1 MNKNKKLSLILVA
14 IVFCLGLMA
23 CSKEESAVSN
33 VTSTETGIE
42 ASGVEME
49 AIAEKVEEASTEI
62 VESIEETAEDAELY
76 IPEGIDME
84 STLSGEEWVASFVG
98 KVNEPVVVVFSDD
111 TGRKEVV
118 QANGEITINPDEDT
132 IAVYW
137 EKEGLSS
144 TPYAISVVRTNRTDN
159 YDIYYELDAESMRS
173 IPERPA
179 SITVK
184 GKGEEYWTIEFTI
197 LVQ

>member
-14 IVFCLGLMA
+14 IVFCLGFMA

-33 VTSTETGIE
+33 DASTETGIE
-42 ASGVEME
+42 ASGAETQN
-49 AIAEKVEEASTEI
+49 IAEKVEETSTEI
-62 VESIEETAEDAELY
+62 AESVEETAEDAELY

-84 STLSGEEWVASFVG
+84 STLPGEEWVASFVG

-137 EKEGLSS
+137 ENEGMRSK
-144 TPYAISVVRTNRTDN
+144 PHAISVSKM
-159 YDIYYELDAESMRS
+159 YYYEIYEFDIESLRS
-173 IPERPA
+173 VSKRPA
-179 SITVK
+179 TITVLD
-184 GKGEEYWTIEFTI
+184 GSEEYWVIEFTI
-197 LVQ
+197 LVL

>member
-14 IVFCLGLMA
+14 IVFCLGFMA

-33 VTSTETGIE
+33 AASTETGIE
-42 ASGVEME
+42 ASGAETQN
-49 AIAEKVEEASTEI
+49 IAEKMEETSTEI
-62 VESIEETAEDAELY
+62 
-76 IPEGIDME
+76 
-84 STLSGEEWVASFVG
+84 WVASFVG

-137 EKEGLSS
+137 ENEGMRSK
-144 TPYAISVVRTNRTDN
+144 PHAISVSKMYYYN
-159 YDIYYELDAESMRS
+159 YYEIYEFDIESLRS
-173 IPERPA
+173 VSKRPA
-179 SITVK
+179 TITVLD
-184 GKGEEYWTIEFTI
+184 GSEEYWVIEFTI